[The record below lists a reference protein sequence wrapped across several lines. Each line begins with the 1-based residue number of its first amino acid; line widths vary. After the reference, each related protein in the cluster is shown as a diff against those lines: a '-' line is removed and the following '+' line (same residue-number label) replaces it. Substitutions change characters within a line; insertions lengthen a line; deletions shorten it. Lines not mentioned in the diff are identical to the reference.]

1 MGVVVGG
8 VVLIGIIAFIIY
20 KVKAS
25 KAVAGHVGTR
35 ENGSVI

>member
-8 VVLIGIIAFIIY
+8 VVLIGIIVFIIY

-25 KAVAGHVGTR
+25 KAVSQVGAK
-35 ENGSVI
+35 